1 MDETVKGAIKE
12 AKERLDLQT
21 EKLDI
26 HPFILEK
33 YGKSECKKWKIS
45 PDSLMQLGFQVRNSY
60 LEFLLMLERC

>member
-1 MDETVKGAIKE
+1 MDEQSKHAIKE
-12 AKERLDLQT
+12 AKERLNLQI

-45 PDSLMQLGFQVRNSY
+45 PDSIMQLGFQVGK
-60 LEFLLMLERC
+60 